1 MLVVEILFWASLG
14 LLAWTHLLYP
24 LSAQLLA
31 KVRTRPVA
39 KDAES
44 LPTVTVIVA
53 AYNEAAVIERRIENL
68 AGWLVAPP
76 LFVSGQSLVDL
87 ADESVFNGFDEIWV
101 PGDGPLPD
109 AAPRLCLSSPPHFVG
124 GAPGEAS
131 NVLAGGRWRLGLGD
145 GDGLNFVASDLA
157 AFVTAT
163 TPWVMPCPESPVA
176 T

>member
-1 MLVVEILFWASLG
+1 MRFRSGVVGGNVPE
-14 LLAWTHLLYP
+14 
-24 LSAQLLA
+24 LSVCRLIAHRRAIFAALPAVLISA
-31 KVRTRPVA
+31 IDSETRPETIPWV
-39 KDAES
+39 
-44 LPTVTVIVA
+44 
-53 AYNEAAVIERRIENL
+53 ERRIENL

-157 AFVTAT
+157 LVQALGLDTNR
-163 TPWVMPCPESPVA
+163 
-176 T
+176 